1 MYAKSSTYMNGI
13 YFFTN
18 KLKCPATN
26 ANMYI
31 IPYII
36 SFTLEIFTV
45 LFRKKKINDIIFNR
59 LLMETKI
66 KIDDIL

>member
-1 MYAKSSTYMNGI
+1 MKKQSMYAKSSTYMNGI

-45 LFRKKKINDIIFNR
+45 LFRKKK
-59 LLMETKI
+59 
-66 KIDDIL
+66 